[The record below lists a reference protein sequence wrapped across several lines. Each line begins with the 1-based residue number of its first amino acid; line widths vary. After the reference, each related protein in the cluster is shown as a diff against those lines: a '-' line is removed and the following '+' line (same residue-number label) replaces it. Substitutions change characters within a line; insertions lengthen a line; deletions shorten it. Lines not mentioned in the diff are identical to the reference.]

1 MPETDVAPLVAWSLQ
16 QDDGALLLYE
26 FDQSTGRLQL
36 NGEVEYVDS
45 RAAHVLGV
53 LLRHADSPVTN
64 DDFLESGLQTKGGGA
79 VRKAMDTLQKS
90 HIVGKHILQIGNNKN
105 AIYSL
110 ITNPNDTKLLEE
122 RMQNIRETLFMERDP
137 NDPTRLIERNSK
149 DARHYRETIRKLGVI
164 TAGIAGAATIYS
176 VVRRIHK
183 K

>member
-16 QDDGALLLYE
+16 QEDGALLLYE

-45 RAAHVLGV
+45 RVANVLGV
-53 LLRHADSPVTN
+53 LLRHADSPVTS
-64 DDFLESGLQTKGGGA
+64 DDFLEAGLQTKGGGA

-90 HIVGKHILQIGNNKN
+90 HIVGKHILQVGQNKH
-105 AIYSL
+105 AVYSL
-110 ITNPNDTKLLEE
+110 LTNPTDTRTLVTRMQDMHESLYGSGDTKEA
-122 RMQNIRETLFMERDP
+122 
-137 NDPTRLIERNSK
+137 TRHK
-149 DARHYRETIRKLGVI
+149 ETIKKLGVVS
-164 TAGIAGAATIYS
+164 AGLVGAATVYS